1 MTVAWISSE
10 VLVAMQ
16 READRC
22 HPMET
27 GGVLVGYVA
36 DNCDVVIRYAIGPGP
51 LADHRHFRFTPD
63 HAFQCHELDGR
74 YAETNGVDVY
84 LGDWHTHPNGSPRL
98 SWLDRR
104 TLAAIAK
111 NAGTGIGNPLM
122 LIGAGQPKSWV
133 WRCHQHVDFALW
145 GAASRS
151 LERGL
156 CEFVPSASN
165 RID

>member
-10 VLVAMQ
+10 VLLAIQ

-36 DNCDVVIRYAIGPGP
+36 DNGDVVIRHAIGPGP

-63 HAFQCHELDGR
+63 HAFQCHELDAR
-74 YAETNGVDVY
+74 YTETNGVEVY
-84 LGDWHTHPNGSPRL
+84 LGDWHTHPNGTSRL

-104 TLAAIAK
+104 TLSAIAK
-111 NAGTGIGNPLM
+111 NAGTGIRNPLM
-122 LIGAGQPKSWV
+122 LIGAGRPKSWN
-133 WRCHQHVDFALW
+133 WRCHQHVDFALL
-145 GAASRS
+145 GVASRS
-151 LERGL
+151 SD
-156 CEFVPSASN
+156 CELREFIGSA
-165 RID
+165 